1 VAPLLALGTVAGAF
15 PAVAARAGSLPRRAA
30 AGALGAWWL
39 LLAEAATGRHLL
51 LGAPADAAHGGTDAV
66 VAIAT
71 SPAIALLGVWAV
83 AAAVLPYLVR
93 GRLLVADS
101 VLAIVW
107 AAGLAAATQAAIGGA
122 PRGLIVGAIAAAV
135 VAVILRAS
143 PDARDSR

>member
-1 VAPLLALGTVAGAF
+1 MLALGTVGGAF

-66 VAIAT
+66 AAIVT
-71 SPAIALLGVWAV
+71 SPAIALLGVWAA

-93 GRLLVADS
+93 GRLLVADGVS
-101 VLAIVW
+101 AMTPGRRAWRRPRRPRSGVRH
-107 AAGLAAATQAAIGGA
+107 GA
-122 PRGLIVGAIAAAV
+122 
-135 VAVILRAS
+135 
-143 PDARDSR
+143 